1 MKGVRAIIWL
11 AVLGVVLGTRGAGA
25 SLPFTIPDTQVLKLH
40 SQVTGSDYQ
49 LFVATPSDNKA
60 AGKAFPV
67 VFMLDADYSFAL
79 VRNVVQHFV
88 ERNNLPPMILVAVA
102 YPGAAHDHPL
112 YQRSRT
118 RDYTPTFVPDGGYGP
133 EFQKYSGGGGKF
145 AEFFASELIPF
156 IEKRF
161 PAAAHDDRTIIGHS
175 YGGLFGAYVLLTRPE
190 LFQRYILI
198 SSSLWYDDQ
207 VALRLEETQ
216 AKSGVHLN
224 AHVFLAAGALEDP
237 VMAGDATTLQQR
249 LLARHDEGL
258 KVDSQIFDSET
269 HNSVF
274 PGAVTRGLL
283 KVFDAF
289 PARSPTRAPPPRD
302 ATPTTP

>member
-1 MKGVRAIIWL
+1 MKGMRAVIWL
-11 AVLGVVLGTRGAGA
+11 GLLGVALGA
-25 SLPFTIPDTQVLKLH
+25 SGASASPPFEVPDSQVLKLH
-40 SQVTGSDYQ
+40 SRVTGADYQ
-49 LFVATPSDNKA
+49 LFIATPRDYRTT
-60 AGKAFPV
+60 GKTYPV
-67 VFMLDADYSFAL
+67 IYMLDADYSFAL
-79 VRNVVQHFV
+79 VHNVVQHFV
-88 ERNNLPPMILVAVA
+88 ERDNLPPMILVAVA
-102 YPGAAHDHPL
+102 YPGAAKDHAL
-112 YQRSRT
+112 YRRSRT

-161 PAAAHDDRTIIGHS
+161 PAAAHHDRTIIGHS
-175 YGGLFGAYVLLTRPE
+175 YGGLFGAYALLTRPE
-190 LFQRYILI
+190 LFQRYILV

-207 VALRLEETQ
+207 VALRLEEAQ

-249 LLARHDEGL
+249 LLARHDKGL
-258 KVDSQIFDSET
+258 RVDSQIYESET

-289 PARSPTRAPPPRD
+289 PARSPTRAPPPRN
-302 ATPTTP
+302 AAPTNP